1 MKHIHPNQYLQ
12 HLLTTRGYDNRYFEA
27 DEWRRST
34 GGTSP
39 SGKQIEDYDLAM
51 VNAVRLSDLEA
62 LEQMCRDGKSM
73 AASNRYSESVLHM
86 ACRRSSYETI
96 RFMVGKVDSIFLVD
110 DFGRT
115 PLHDACWRPEPQFAI
130 TALLLDLNLDMIR
143 CKDKRGAT
151 PLDYVRKE
159 HWPLWCAFLDCQKD
173 KYWAPRSPSAPASA
187 TQPSSTTNSS
197 VIPSSIYHRPLEQS
211 QSRPLSFPSSKLPAL
226 VASDTS
232 TRLVASSPATV
243 DLCSKSESSAD
254 CDASIAVEVSMK
266 RKRPLLGVESD
277 CYEAVN

>member
-1 MKHIHPNQYLQ
+1 M
-12 HLLTTRGYDNRYFEA
+12 
-27 DEWRRST
+27 
-34 GGTSP
+34 SP
-39 SGKQIEDYDLAM
+39 SEKQIEDYDLAI

-62 LEQMCRDGKSM
+62 LDQMHKDGKRYVAPLPCGYDVQLLIANIGDVYSM
-73 AASNRYSESVLHM
+73 SACNRYSESVLHM

-96 RFMVGKVDSIFLVD
+96 RFMVDKIDSIFLVD

-115 PLHDACWRPEPQFAI
+115 PLHDACWRPEPHFAI

-173 KYWAPRSPSAPASA
+173 KYWAPRSPTAATLPASA
-187 TQPSSTTNSS
+187 TNPSI
-197 VIPSSIYHRPLEQS
+197 IPSPVNNRSLEQS
-211 QSRPLSFPSSKLPAL
+211 HSHSLSFPSSKLPSTL
-226 VASDTS
+226 SHTDTAHQTVIS
-232 TRLVASSPATV
+232 SSPATV

-254 CDASIAVEVSMK
+254 CDASIAIAVSMK
-266 RKRPLLGVESD
+266 RKRPLADAESD
-277 CYEAVN
+277 CYEALH

>member
-1 MKHIHPNQYLQ
+1 
-12 HLLTTRGYDNRYFEA
+12 
-27 DEWRRST
+27 
-34 GGTSP
+34 
-39 SGKQIEDYDLAM
+39 
-51 VNAVRLSDLEA
+51 
-62 LEQMCRDGKSM
+62 M
-73 AASNRYSESVLHM
+73 AACNRYSESVLHM

-96 RFMVGKVDSIFLVD
+96 RFMVDKVDSIFLVD

-115 PLHDACWRPEPQFAI
+115 PLHDACWRPEPHFAI

-173 KYWAPRSPSAPASA
+173 KYWAPRSPSSHASA
-187 TQPSSTTNSS
+187 SQQPLSSTNPS

-211 QSRPLSFPSSKLPAL
+211 QSHPLSFPSSKLPVL
-226 VASDTS
+226 VASDTT
-232 TRLVASSPATV
+232 TRLVAASSPATV

-254 CDASIAVEVSMK
+254 CDASIAIAVSMK
-266 RKRPLLGVESD
+266 RKRPLLGESD